1 MSHLN
6 CNLCGTA
13 LSDKIYDSGDAQSL
27 TSLCTVHD
35 GRTQVYVCGCCA
47 HVQSAAMDDIDV
59 YYDASYDILVDS
71 EEEDQIYEVV
81 AGRNIYRTEHQVRVL
96 RDKLALKPGMKILDY
111 GCAKSA
117 TMRTLAG
124 QIPGLEVHLF
134 DVSDRYRPFWNK
146 FIPAERGA
154 TFDLPAGWQGRFDAV
169 TSFFSLEHM
178 AQPQD
183 ALRKIASVLKT
194 GGTFYGIVPN
204 VFANTADLIVVDHVN
219 HFTQPSLAYLLRANG
234 FEVVEISDSAH
245 RGALVFV
252 ARKLSALASAQPPA
266 QDEVRTIAETAHRIA
281 DFWQQAGARVQAFEQ
296 ALAADTAVALYGA
309 GFYGAFIAS
318 WLRQPQRI
326 RCVIDQNSFLQG
338 RQLHGAPVIA
348 PAALPADIH
357 TLLVGLNPAHA
368 RQIIGDIA
376 AFAGRSLNC
385 FYL

>member
-1 MSHLN
+1 MN
-6 CNLCGTA
+6 CTVCGTP
-13 LSDKIYDSGDAQSL
+13 LSDKLYDSGDALSL

-35 GRTQVYVCGCCA
+35 GRTEVYACSCCA
-47 HVQSAAMDDIDV
+47 HVQSTAMAGIDA
-59 YYDASYDILVDS
+59 YYDDSYDILVDS

-81 AGRNIYRTEHQVRVL
+81 AGHKVYRTEHQVKVL
-96 RDKLALKPGMKILDY
+96 RDKFELTTGMRILDY

-134 DVSDRYRPFWNK
+134 DVSDRYRPFWDK
-146 FIPAERGA
+146 FIARERGA
-154 TFDLPAGWQGRFDAV
+154 TFELPADWQGSFEAV

-183 ALRKIASVLKT
+183 ALHKIARLLRT

-204 VFANTADLIVVDHVN
+204 VLANIADLIVVDHVN
-219 HFTQPSLAYLLRANG
+219 HFTPLSLAWLLRANG
-234 FEVVEISDSAH
+234 FEVQEISDSAH

-252 ARKLSALASAQPPA
+252 ARKLGQPAVTQSAR
-266 QDEVRTIAETAHRIA
+266 QDEVQAIVNQAHRIA

-296 ALAADTAVALYGA
+296 TLPPDVPVALYGA

-326 RCVIDQNSFLQG
+326 RHVIDQNAFLQG

-348 PAALPADIH
+348 PGDLPADVS
-357 TLLVGLNPAHA
+357 TLLVGLSPAHA
-368 RQIIGDIA
+368 RQIVGDID
-376 AFAGRSLNC
+376 AFTGRSLNC

>member
-1 MSHLN
+1 MN
-6 CNLCGTA
+6 CNLCGTP
-13 LSDKIYDSGDAQSL
+13 LSDKIYDSGDALSL

-35 GRTQVYVCGCCA
+35 GRTEVYVCGCCA
-47 HVQSAAMDDIDV
+47 HVQSAAMADIDA
-59 YYDASYDILVDS
+59 YYDDSYDILVDS

-81 AGRNIYRTEHQVRVL
+81 AGRKVYRTEHQVKVL
-96 RDKLALKPGMKILDY
+96 RDKLALTTGTRILDY

-117 TMRTLAG
+117 TLRTLAS

-134 DVSDRYRPFWNK
+134 DVSDRYRPFWDK
-146 FIPAERGA
+146 FIPRERGA
-154 TFDLPAGWQGRFDAV
+154 TFELPADWQDRFDVV

-183 ALRKIASVLKT
+183 ALRKIATLLKT

-204 VFANTADLIVVDHVN
+204 VLSNTADLIVVDHVN
-219 HFTQPSLAYLLRANG
+219 HFTPPSLAWLLRANG
-234 FEVVEISDSAH
+234 FEVQDISASVH

-252 ARKLSALASAQPPA
+252 ARKLAQAAGAQPAA
-266 QDEVRTIAETAHRIA
+266 QDEVQAIVDRARHIA

-296 ALAADTAVALYGA
+296 TLGADAPVALYGA

-326 RCVIDQNSFLQG
+326 RYVIDQNAFLQG
-338 RQLHGAPVIA
+338 RHLHGAPVIA
-348 PAALPADIH
+348 PADLPSDIS

-368 RQIIGDIA
+368 RQIVGDIP

>member
-13 LSDKIYDSGDAQSL
+13 LNDKIYDSGDALSL
-27 TSLCTVHD
+27 TSLCTVHE
-35 GRTQVYVCGCCA
+35 GRTEVYACGCCT
-47 HVQSAAMDDIDV
+47 HIQSAAMEDIDA
-59 YYDASYDILVDS
+59 YYDDSYDILVDS
-71 EEEDQIYEVV
+71 EEEDQIYDVV
-81 AGRNIYRTEHQVRVL
+81 GGRKIYRTEHQVRVL
-96 RDKLALKPGMKILDY
+96 SDKLALVTGMKILDY

-134 DVSDRYRPFWNK
+134 DVSDRYRPFWDK

-154 TFDLPAGWQGRFDAV
+154 TFELPVDWYGRFDAV

-183 ALRKIASVLKT
+183 ALRKIASVLKA

-204 VFANTADLIVVDHVN
+204 VLANTADLIVVDHVN
-219 HFTQPSLAYLLRANG
+219 HFTPPSLAWLLRANG
-234 FEVVEISDSAH
+234 FSVVEISDSAH
-245 RGALVFV
+245 RGALVFM
-252 ARKLSALASAQPPA
+252 ARKLDQRADVQAPAHAEVHAIAQSA
-266 QDEVRTIAETAHRIA
+266 RRIA
-281 DFWQQAGARVQAFEQ
+281 DFWQHAGFRVQAFEQ
-296 ALAADTAVALYGA
+296 TLAPDAPVALYGA

-326 RCVIDQNSFLQG
+326 RCVIDQNGFLQG

-348 PAALPADIH
+348 PAALPTDIQ

-368 RQIIGDIA
+368 PKVIGDIA
-376 AFAGRSLNC
+376 AFAGRALNF

>member
-1 MSHLN
+1 MN
-6 CNLCGTA
+6 CNLCGA
-13 LSDKIYDSGDAQSL
+13 PLSDKLYDSGHAKSL

-35 GRTQVYVCGCCA
+35 GHTQVYVCGGCA
-47 HVQSAAMDDIDV
+47 HVQSAAMDNLGA
-59 YYDASYDILVDS
+59 YYDQSYDILLDS
-71 EEEDQIYEVV
+71 EEEDQIYEAV
-81 AGRNIYRTEHQVRVL
+81 AGRKVFRTEHQVRVL
-96 RDKLALKPGMKILDY
+96 RDKLALAPGMTILDY

-134 DVSDRYRPFWNK
+134 DVSDRYRPFWDK
-146 FIPAERGA
+146 FIPRERGA
-154 TFDLPAGWQGRFDAV
+154 TYATPASWNGRFDAV

-183 ALRKIASVLKT
+183 ALRKIAALLKA

-204 VFANTADLIVVDHVN
+204 VFSNTADLIVVDHVN
-219 HFTQPSLAYLLRANG
+219 HFTPPSLAWLLRASG

-252 ARKLSALASAQPPA
+252 ARKLDQPGGVQAPA
-266 QDEVRTIAETAHRIA
+266 AAEVQQVARTARQIA
-281 DFWQQAGARVQAFEQ
+281 DFWQQAGARVQTFEQ
-296 ALAADTAVALYGA
+296 TLAADAPVALYGA

-318 WLRQPQRI
+318 WLRQPRRI
-326 RCVIDQNSFLQG
+326 RCVIDQNPFLQG

-348 PAALPADIH
+348 PHELPSDIEAM
-357 TLLVGLNPAHA
+357 LVGLNPAHA

-376 AFAGRSLNC
+376 AFAGRPLRY

>member
-1 MSHLN
+1 MN
-6 CNLCGTA
+6 CNLCGTP
-13 LSDKIYDSGDAQSL
+13 LSDKIYDSGDALSL

-35 GRTQVYVCGCCA
+35 GRTEVYVCGCCA
-47 HVQSAAMDDIDV
+47 HVQSAAMADIDA
-59 YYDASYDILVDS
+59 YYDDSYDILVDS

-81 AGRNIYRTEHQVRVL
+81 AGRKVYRTEHQVNVL
-96 RDKLALKPGMKILDY
+96 RDKLALTTGTRILDY

-117 TMRTLAG
+117 TLRTLAS

-134 DVSDRYRPFWNK
+134 DVSDRYRPFWDK
-146 FIPAERGA
+146 FIPRERGA
-154 TFDLPAGWQGRFDAV
+154 TFELPADWQDRFDVV

-183 ALRKIASVLKT
+183 ALRKIATLLKT

-204 VFANTADLIVVDHVN
+204 VLSNTADLIVVDHVN
-219 HFTQPSLAYLLRANG
+219 HFTPPSLAWLLRANG
-234 FEVVEISDSAH
+234 FEVQDISDSVH

-252 ARKLSALASAQPPA
+252 ARKLAQAAGAQPAA
-266 QDEVRTIAETAHRIA
+266 QDEVQAIVDRARRIA

-296 ALAADTAVALYGA
+296 TLAADAPVALYGA

-326 RCVIDQNSFLQG
+326 RYVIDQNAFLQG

-348 PAALPADIH
+348 PADLPSDIS

-368 RQIIGDIA
+368 RQIVGDID
-376 AFAGRSLNC
+376 AFVGRTLNC

>member
-1 MSHLN
+1 MN
-6 CNLCGTA
+6 CNLCGTP
-13 LSDKIYDSGDAQSL
+13 LSDKIYDSGDALSL

-35 GRTQVYVCGCCA
+35 GRTEVYVCGCCA
-47 HVQSAAMDDIDV
+47 HVQSAAMADIDA
-59 YYDASYDILVDS
+59 YYDDSYDILVDS

-81 AGRNIYRTEHQVRVL
+81 AGRKVYRTEHQVKVL
-96 RDKLALKPGMKILDY
+96 RDKLALTTGTRILDY

-117 TMRTLAG
+117 TLRTLAS

-134 DVSDRYRPFWNK
+134 DVSDRYRPFWDK
-146 FIPAERGA
+146 FIPRERGA
-154 TFDLPAGWQGRFDAV
+154 TFELPADWQDRFDVV

-183 ALRKIASVLKT
+183 ALRKIAALLKT

-204 VFANTADLIVVDHVN
+204 VLSNTADLIVVDHVN
-219 HFTQPSLAYLLRANG
+219 HFTPPSLAWLLRANG
-234 FEVVEISDSAH
+234 FEVQDISDSVH

-252 ARKLSALASAQPPA
+252 ARKLAQAAGAQPAA
-266 QDEVRTIAETAHRIA
+266 QDEVQAIVDRARRIA

-296 ALAADTAVALYGA
+296 TLAADAPVALYGA

-326 RCVIDQNSFLQG
+326 RYVIDQNAFLQG

-348 PAALPADIH
+348 PADLPSDIS

-368 RQIIGDIA
+368 RQIVGDIP

>member
-1 MSHLN
+1 MN
-6 CNLCGTA
+6 CNLCGTP
-13 LSDKIYDSGDAQSL
+13 LSDKIYDSGDALSL

-35 GRTQVYVCGCCA
+35 GRTEVYVCGCCA
-47 HVQSAAMDDIDV
+47 HVQSAAMADIDA
-59 YYDASYDILVDS
+59 YYDDSYDILVDS

-81 AGRNIYRTEHQVRVL
+81 AGRKVYRTEHQVKVL
-96 RDKLALKPGMKILDY
+96 RDKLALTTGTRILDY

-117 TMRTLAG
+117 TLRTLAS

-134 DVSDRYRPFWNK
+134 DVSDRYRPFWDK
-146 FIPAERGA
+146 FIPRERGA
-154 TFDLPAGWQGRFDAV
+154 TFELPADWQDRFDVV

-183 ALRKIASVLKT
+183 ALRKIAALLKT

-204 VFANTADLIVVDHVN
+204 VLSNTADLIVVDHVN
-219 HFTQPSLAYLLRANG
+219 HFTPPSLAWLLRANG
-234 FEVVEISDSAH
+234 FEVQDISDSVH

-252 ARKLSALASAQPPA
+252 ARKLAQAAGAQPAA
-266 QDEVRTIAETAHRIA
+266 QDEVQAIVDRARHIA
-281 DFWQQAGARVQAFEQ
+281 DFWQQAGARVQSFEQ
-296 ALAADTAVALYGA
+296 TLGADAPVALYGA

-326 RCVIDQNSFLQG
+326 RYVIDQNAFLQG

-348 PAALPADIH
+348 PADLPSDIS
-357 TLLVGLNPAHA
+357 TLLIGLNPAHA
-368 RQIIGDIA
+368 RQIVGEIP

>member
-1 MSHLN
+1 MILN
-6 CNLCGTA
+6 CNLCDTPLA
-13 LSDKIYDSGDAQSL
+13 DKLYDSGSAKSL
-27 TSLCTVHD
+27 TSLCTAHE
-35 GRTQVYVCGCCA
+35 GRTQVYVCQSCA
-47 HVQSAAMDDIDV
+47 HVQSIAMDNIDA
-59 YYDASYDILVDS
+59 YYDDSYDILVDS

-81 AGRNIYRTEHQVRVL
+81 AGQMVYRTEHQVRVL
-96 RDKLALKPGMKILDY
+96 RDKVTLASGMKILDY

-117 TMRTLAG
+117 TMRTLSR

-134 DVSDRYRPFWNK
+134 DVSDRYRPFWDK

-154 TFDLPAGWQGRFDAV
+154 TFELPADWQGRFDVV

-183 ALRKIASVLKT
+183 ALGKIAALLKT

-204 VFANTADLIVVDHVN
+204 VLSNTADLIVVDHVN
-219 HFTQPSLAYLLRANG
+219 HFTPPSLAYLLRANG
-234 FEVVEISDSAH
+234 FEVQEISDSAH
-245 RGALVFV
+245 RGALVFI
-252 ARKLSALASAQPPA
+252 ARKLAQPAAAQPPA
-266 QDEVRTIAETAHRIA
+266 QTEVHAIAQTARQIA

-296 ALAADTAVALYGA
+296 TLAADVPVALYGA
-309 GFYGAFIAS
+309 GFYGAFIVS

-326 RCVIDQNSFLQG
+326 RCIIDQNAFLQG
-338 RQLHGAPVIA
+338 RQLHGVPVIA
-348 PAALPADIH
+348 PADLPTDIT

-368 RQIIGDIA
+368 HQIVGDIP

>member
-1 MSHLN
+1 MN
-6 CNLCGTA
+6 CNLCGTP
-13 LSDKIYDSGDAQSL
+13 LSDKIYDSGDALSL

-35 GRTQVYVCGCCA
+35 GRTEVYVCGCCA
-47 HVQSAAMDDIDV
+47 HVQSAAMADIDA
-59 YYDASYDILVDS
+59 YYDDSYDILVDS

-81 AGRNIYRTEHQVRVL
+81 AGRKVYRTEHQVKVL
-96 RDKLALKPGMKILDY
+96 RDKLALTTGTRILDY

-117 TMRTLAG
+117 TLRTLAS

-134 DVSDRYRPFWNK
+134 DVSDRYRPFWDK
-146 FIPAERGA
+146 FIPRERGA
-154 TFDLPAGWQGRFDAV
+154 TFELPADWQDRFDVV

-183 ALRKIASVLKT
+183 ALRKIAALLKT

-204 VFANTADLIVVDHVN
+204 VLSNTADLIVVDHVN
-219 HFTQPSLAYLLRANG
+219 HFTPPSLAWLLRANG
-234 FEVVEISDSAH
+234 FEVQDISDSVH

-252 ARKLSALASAQPPA
+252 ARKLAQAAGAQPAA
-266 QDEVRTIAETAHRIA
+266 QDEVQAIVDRARHIA

-296 ALAADTAVALYGA
+296 TLGADAPVALYGA

-326 RCVIDQNSFLQG
+326 RYVIDQNAFLQG

-348 PAALPADIH
+348 PADLPSDIS
-357 TLLVGLNPAHA
+357 TLLIGLNPAHA
-368 RQIIGDIA
+368 RQIVGEIP

>member
-1 MSHLN
+1 MN
-6 CNLCGTA
+6 CNLCGTP
-13 LSDKIYDSGDAQSL
+13 LGVKLYDSGDALSL
-27 TSLCTVHD
+27 TSLCTVHQC
-35 GRTQVYVCGCCA
+35 RTEVYVCNCCA
-47 HVQSAAMDDIDV
+47 HVQSKAMADIDA
-59 YYDASYDILVDS
+59 YYDVCYDILVDS

-81 AGRNIYRTEHQVRVL
+81 AGHKVYRTEHQVKVL
-96 RDKLALKPGMKILDY
+96 SDKLALTTGTRILDY

-117 TMRTLAG
+117 TMRALAG
-124 QIPGLEVHLF
+124 QTPGLEVHLF
-134 DVSDRYRPFWNK
+134 DVSDRYWQFWDK
-146 FIPAERGA
+146 FIPRERGA
-154 TFDLPAGWQGRFDAV
+154 TFELPADWQGRFDAV

-183 ALRKIASVLKT
+183 ALRRIASVLKV

-204 VFANTADLIVVDHVN
+204 VLANTADLIVVDHVN
-219 HFTQPSLAYLLRANG
+219 HFTPPSLAWLLRANG
-234 FEVVEISDSAH
+234 FDVVEISDSAH
-245 RGALVFV
+245 RGALVFM
-252 ARKLSALASAQPPA
+252 ARKLDQRADAQPPA
-266 QDEVRTIAETAHRIA
+266 QAEVHAITQTVRLIA
-281 DFWQQAGARVQAFEQ
+281 DFWQQAGSRVQSFEQ
-296 ALAADTAVALYGA
+296 TLAADAPVALYGA

-368 RQIIGDIA
+368 RKVIGDIV
-376 AFAGRSLNC
+376 AFAGCALNC